1 MKVWCRRTRSRG
13 SVSTTPMTT
22 TMITTCAADRAE
34 YLLRDMKEYI
44 PDLIPTTEVLNL
56 LLRCSINCS
65 GLTRPGEGE
74 GVKTEEEKAVRYS
87 ERSLSLLRDMESIK
101 DQAKAKETA
110 AAADDKGE
118 GEEDYDDWDENAG
131 KNI

>member
-1 MKVWCRRTRSRG
+1 
-13 SVSTTPMTT
+13 
-22 TMITTCAADRAE
+22 MITTCAADRSE
-34 YLLRDMKEYI
+34 FLLRDMKEYI

-56 LLRCSINCS
+56 LFRCSIKCS
-65 GLTRPGEGE
+65 GLPQPGEWE

-87 ERSLSLLRDMESIK
+87 ERYLSLLRDMESIK

-118 GEEDYDDWDENAG
+118 GEEDYDDWDGNAG